1 MRATKALSPSVD
13 GAESKKQSKITFGLL
28 SRFVNS
34 QKNRIFTAVFF
45 CGQRLVCYCTLSA
58 LVYLYDLAARVWHP
72 DTSAFFVQRLLRR
85 HITLCVVVSTAM
97 RASATPQTISPKP
110 ASHIGNRTH
119 TLKNIRAHQPL
130 KTTAL
135 HRIVYGGTRSHSTAE
150 QSNQCSACLTYAA
163 RAAKSD
169 PRLMCAGTSG
179 HAGSPHK
186 RHSIKQHTATD
197 ALSTFGWV
205 ANADADALCW
215 ICTPPSQWHVLLIV
229 FASISVTRMV
239 SCMLAERIPCSLNWF
254 INYRCDDRSYH
265 ESSRFWMVFVERIS
279 LEIQLIC

>member
-1 MRATKALSPSVD
+1 MANDWSATVPYPHLY
-13 GAESKKQSKITFGLL
+13 TFTIWLHVSGI
-28 SRFVNS
+28 
-34 QKNRIFTAVFF
+34 QI
-45 CGQRLVCYCTLSA
+45 
-58 LVYLYDLAARVWHP
+58 HP
-72 DTSAFFVQRLLRR
+72 RSLCSGCSGDTSRCVSLCRQQCAQRHKPSARSQPA
-85 HITLCVVVSTAM
+85 I
-97 RASATPQTISPKP
+97 SATE
-110 ASHIGNRTH
+110 H
-119 TLKNIRAHQPL
+119 TLKNIRAHQPT

-239 SCMLAERIPCSLNWF
+239 SCMLAERIPCSLNWL